1 MALNSSVDVVDLPL
15 ATRLARLGQETAFAV
30 SQEARELGKKGHKIY
45 AFHIGDLN
53 FASPQKMKDAL
64 IAALNTVGREKE
76 RRTFGGGR

>member
-1 MALNSSVDVVDLPL
+1 MASDEVVCDLPL

-53 FASPQKMKDAL
+53 FPSPQKMKDAVVS
-64 IAALNTVGREKE
+64 ALQQVYPRERESRNASK
-76 RRTFGGGR
+76 